1 MTAHL
6 ACAARQAPRFE
17 IGDIV
22 RRHRDALE
30 RAQLLHLDQRRAL
43 SALALC
49 RTEALGGHLDVC
61 TSCGHTKPSYN
72 SCRNRHCPKCQA
84 LAQHKWVVDRLA
96 RILPVQH
103 FHVVFT
109 LPAALRSL
117 AAYRPTLVYNLLF
130 ETASATLLEV
140 GRGPKLGA
148 LLGITAVLHTWTREL
163 KLHPHL
169 HCIVTAGGLAP
180 SRDCW
185 VRSRADYLLPLRIL
199 SDVFRG
205 KFLAALRRE
214 HRRGSFAG
222 FDAFTDPMGFER
234 LCSAMTKH
242 RWVVYAKKP
251 FAGTQHVFRY
261 LGRYTHRVGI
271 ANSRIVDVGDEH
283 VAFRTK
289 DGKAITL
296 TPLDFLGRFVQ
307 HILPKGFV
315 KIRHFGLY
323 ASTHVNTLLQHARAL
338 LQPNRVQHDTLPPT
352 SWLELLL
359 MLTGHDVRR
368 CAYCGGN
375 VVSLPLPLRATN
387 MNARSRAP
395 PASS

>member
-6 ACAARQAPRFE
+6 ECAARQRPGFE

-30 RAQLLHLDQRRAL
+30 RARLLNVDQRRAL

-49 RTEALGGHLDVC
+49 RTEALGGHLEVC
-61 TSCGHTKPSYN
+61 TACGHTKPSYN
-72 SCRNRHCPKCQA
+72 SCRNRHCPKCQS
-84 LAQHKWVVDRLA
+84 LTQEKWVVDRLA

-117 AAYRPTLVYNLLF
+117 AAYRPALVYNLLF
-130 ETASATLLEV
+130 ETASAALLEV

-163 KLHPHL
+163 QLHPHL
-169 HCIVTAGGLAP
+169 HCIVTAGGIMP
-180 SRDCW
+180 GGGDW
-185 VRSRADYLLPLRIL
+185 IRSRSHYLLPVRVL

-214 HRRGSFAG
+214 HRRASFAG
-222 FDAFTDPMGFER
+222 FDAFADPEGFER
-234 LCSAMTKH
+234 LCSSITKH

-251 FAGTQHVFRY
+251 FAGPQHIFRY

-271 ANSRIVDVGDEH
+271 ANSRIVDVGDDH
-283 VAFRTK
+283 VTFRTK

-296 TPLDFLGRFVQ
+296 SPIDFLARFVQ

-315 KIRHFGLY
+315 KIRHFGIY
-323 ASTHVNTLLQHARAL
+323 ASAHVHKLLEHARAL
-338 LQPNRVQHDTLPPT
+338 LPPPRT
-352 SWLELLL
+352 VSHAPPPMRWFELLL
-359 MLTGHDVRR
+359 ALTGRDVRR
-368 CAYCGGN
+368 CPRCGGPIE
-375 VVSLPLPLRATN
+375 SLPLCAPQTSR
-387 MNARSRAP
+387 NARSP
-395 PASS
+395 PDTS